1 MRCFCFWLS
10 PRGCARRRVSE
21 RNRRRRLL
29 ARRLKLSAKQT
40 DEGRRCNYN
49 PFTGNNGK
57 RAPHPAFGH
66 LLPREKAFLFSF
78 YTTVTSVWHWPLT
91 VYAPLLADRK

>member
-1 MRCFCFWLS
+1 M
-10 PRGCARRRVSE
+10 
-21 RNRRRRLL
+21 
-29 ARRLKLSAKQT
+29 
-40 DEGRRCNYN
+40 
-49 PFTGNNGK
+49 GNNGK

-91 VYAPLLADRK
+91 VYAPLLAGRK

>member
-1 MRCFCFWLS
+1 MRSF
-10 PRGCARRRVSE
+10 
-21 RNRRRRLL
+21 LL
-29 ARRLKLSAKQT
+29 PPWGKLSAKQT

-91 VYAPLLADRK
+91 VYAPLLAGRK